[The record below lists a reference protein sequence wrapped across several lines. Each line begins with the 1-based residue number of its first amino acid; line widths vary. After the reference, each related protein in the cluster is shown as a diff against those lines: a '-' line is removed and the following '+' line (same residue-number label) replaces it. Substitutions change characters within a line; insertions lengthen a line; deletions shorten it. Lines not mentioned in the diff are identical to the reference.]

1 MTFQTKKIITALT
14 LVSGLIGAGTVSA
27 VEYRFVIPMEFSSS
41 SAPEEPAEAETPQAQ
56 SWDDLVAQ
64 NPDEITFHEPDW
76 SEVTMSG
83 IALERLAIENYPNNN
98 PLSIS
103 MTNTSVSDIS
113 SFNAINSVHSL
124 ILNNNEIINIDA
136 LSNLRNPS
144 EFDPTF
150 IDIDLAYNKIK
161 NLNGIKLLEEV
172 LGSLRLEGNPDLT
185 DLSGLSDSG
194 FGSTPG
200 VRPGAFY
207 AENGIYIDANISE
220 RSGFIPMSGL
230 ICNVNN
236 SSLFVGGSYATQA
249 DVCETVWSM

>member
-1 MTFQTKKIITALT
+1 MKFNKKTMTILT
-14 LVSGLIGAGTVSA
+14 LTAGLLSAPVSVSA
-27 VEYRFVIPMEFSSS
+27 EEYIFMIPMDGLSST
-41 SAPEEPAEAETPQAQ
+41 APEEPAEAETPQAQ

-98 PLSIS
+98 PWSIS

-150 IDIDLAYNKIK
+150 IDIDLSYNKIK

-200 VRPGAFY
+200 VRPEAFY
-207 AENGIYIDANISE
+207 AGDGIYIDANISE

-249 DVCETVWSM
+249 EVCETVWN